1 MKPSIYQG
9 SSSYIELSN
18 IYRRGFQ
25 IWRFSPF
32 LFLVL
37 FSIWVDMNING
48 VCMCATFIN
57 SEFNSMLSNN
67 VGGGVQNQEIY
78 GLVNS
83 PCGYWRDGCK
93 RVC

>member
-1 MKPSIYQG
+1 
-9 SSSYIELSN
+9 
-18 IYRRGFQ
+18 
-25 IWRFSPF
+25 
-32 LFLVL
+32 
-37 FSIWVDMNING
+37 
-48 VCMCATFIN
+48 MCATFIN